1 MEIINIIIYILAGII
16 SLIGLVLVVLNLP
29 GVWLIYLSTIMVGII
44 DKFQNITPLILIV
57 MFVLCILSTLTD
69 NIAMVLGAKK
79 LGGTKWGMLGAI
91 LGGIVGA
98 FVGGIA
104 GIFLGPL
111 IGATLFEIIFSH
123 KDLSHS
129 IKAGVGTTIGIIL
142 NLIFRF
148 GLSVAMI
155 VFIISRIV

>member
-1 MEIINIIIYILAGII
+1 MEIINIVVYVLAAVI

-29 GVWLIYLSTIMVGII
+29 GIWLIYFSAIIVGII
-44 DKFQNITPLILIV
+44 DKFQNITLLILIV
-57 MFVLCILSTLTD
+57 IFGLCVISTFTD

-123 KDLSHS
+123 KDFRHS
-129 IKAGVGTTIGIIL
+129 IKAGVGTTIGIVL